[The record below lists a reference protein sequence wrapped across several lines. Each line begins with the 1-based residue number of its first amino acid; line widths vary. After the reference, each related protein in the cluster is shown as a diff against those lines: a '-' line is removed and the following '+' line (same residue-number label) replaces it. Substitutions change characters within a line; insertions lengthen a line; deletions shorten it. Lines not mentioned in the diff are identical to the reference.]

1 MGCAGYDVSAGT
13 FARAAKMPDARHGG
27 NSGGARVKHR
37 VSQAWHLIPGPV
49 RAPFE
54 VISKTISLY
63 IEDSCSTYAAAI
75 AYYAIFSI
83 VPLSLITIS
92 LVGLV
97 ADRDRI
103 ADWVFE
109 QIPLEESET
118 VRNNVDEIIRRAQDF
133 SPASLGFGI
142 IFLIWSSSGIFGAV
156 RKGLNA
162 AAHLKLGRP
171 YWRSK
176 LMDFALIPIVGVLIA
191 VSVGL
196 TAFARNAAQQFDEI
210 GPFPLNENLAI
221 EVASYA
227 IPAAITFLMFILLSR
242 FAPAARPRGRDAL
255 GGAILA
261 TVLFEIAKNLI
272 AIVISESTFS
282 RDTAIY
288 AGFGTALAFLVWMF
302 VNASILLLGAEFG
315 RAIRLRRDI
324 ALGVPL
330 ENEVVSPEFVAAPGS
345 QQPQPRQS

>member
-1 MGCAGYDVSAGT
+1 MT
-13 FARAAKMPDARHGG
+13 QLMKRL
-27 NSGGARVKHR
+27 
-37 VSQAWHLIPGPV
+37 WHMIPGPV

-54 VISKTISLY
+54 VVTKTIGLY

-97 ADRDRI
+97 ADREGI

-133 SPASLGFGI
+133 SFASLSFGI
-142 IFLIWSSSGIFGAV
+142 VFLVWSSSGIFGAV

-162 AAHLKLGRP
+162 AAHLKMGRP

-196 TAFARNAAQQFDEI
+196 TALARNAVARFDDI
-210 GPFPLNENLAI
+210 GPFQLDANLAL
-221 EVASYA
+221 EAASYA
-227 IPAAITFLMFILLSR
+227 IPAIITFFMFMLLYR
-242 FAPAARPRGRDAL
+242 FAPAARPHWRDAL
-255 GGAILA
+255 AGALFA
-261 TVLFEIAKNLI
+261 TVLFEIAKNVI
-272 AIVISESTFS
+272 AIVLSESSFS

-315 RAIRLRRDI
+315 RAIRLRRDLS
-324 ALGVPL
+324 LGVP
-330 ENEVVSPEFVAAPGS
+330 NEDEVISPEFVGAPTPSAGT
-345 QQPQPRQS
+345 QAR